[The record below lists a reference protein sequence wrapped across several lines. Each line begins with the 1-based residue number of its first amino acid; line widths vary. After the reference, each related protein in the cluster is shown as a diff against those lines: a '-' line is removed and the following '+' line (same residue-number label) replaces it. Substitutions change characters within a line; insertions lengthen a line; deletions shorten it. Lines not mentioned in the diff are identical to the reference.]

1 METMTDCLPIDFYG
15 LFLDEEILDFL
26 IIETNRYASQS
37 LRNRKLKAYSRLK
50 KWTPIDRTEMRNFLG
65 LVMWM
70 GLVNMP
76 SLVDYWRKDIL
87 YANKVT
93 EVMSR
98 NRFELILSMF
108 HCSNNEKPEHGRLDK
123 IQKLVDLLVFN
134 FQKWYIP
141 EEVLCIDESV
151 VPFIGRLIFRQYLK
165 NKTHRYGIKIF
176 KLCAKD
182 FYTLQYNIYA
192 GKEAVRETN
201 VSHKIVLKLL
211 KPYLNFGRCLFIDN
225 WYSSVELAEKLNCEN
240 THVVGTLRANRRG
253 NPRDVISKKLKK
265 GELFTQQSNSNI
277 VVMKWRD
284 KRDIYLITTKH
295 TDETIEIRRRTG
307 DIIKKPLAVEDY
319 NVGKSF
325 IDRSDQMSS
334 YSSPLKRSIK
344 WYRKVAFDILLSTTV
359 VNALSLYKSVTMNN
373 ITITRFKEEIIKPLL
388 FKPTVPALPVTP
400 TSHKLISCGNL
411 KKRMC
416 QKCYS
421 RLSSEFGRKVAQN
434 KTRKILTR
442 CEGCNIFMCRDCF
455 IKFHKSSL

>member
-15 LFLDEEILDFL
+15 LFFDEEILDFL

-50 KWTPIDRTEMRNFLG
+50 KWTPIDRTEMRNFLD

-87 YANKVT
+87 YANKIT

-151 VPFIGRLIFRQYLK
+151 VPFIGRLIFRKYLK

-240 THVVGTLRANRRG
+240 THVVGNLRANRRG

-265 GELFTQQSNSNI
+265 GELFAQQSSSNI

-307 DIIKKPLAVEDY
+307 DMIKNLLRWKIITLE
-319 NVGKSF
+319 N
-325 IDRSDQMSS
+325 
-334 YSSPLKRSIK
+334 
-344 WYRKVAFDILLSTTV
+344 LL
-359 VNALSLYKSVTMNN
+359 
-373 ITITRFKEEIIKPLL
+373 
-388 FKPTVPALPVTP
+388 
-400 TSHKLISCGNL
+400 
-411 KKRMC
+411 
-416 QKCYS
+416 
-421 RLSSEFGRKVAQN
+421 
-434 KTRKILTR
+434 
-442 CEGCNIFMCRDCF
+442 
-455 IKFHKSSL
+455 